1 MPIRYKCQKCGSTLK
16 IKDELAG
23 KQGKCPKCRT
33 AFRIPKPEAAAVGPG
48 AAGSGGPAHRPRVSD
63 EEEEAFRHLTEEL
76 GEGPAAKKKSKPT
89 APPEPGR
96 QPEHDE
102 EYFRAN
108 PTAAADVA
116 SELLALTGKKSQKTD
131 WRAALKKP
139 FTPTKAAEAYR
150 EYVWHVTQRVV
161 LTILAGALIV
171 GGAWW
176 ISTRLMGTSSNLPD
190 LGQVTGVVTLDGQPL
205 PRATVEFHPIA
216 PPGEPAP
223 GSASI
228 GRTDENG
235 LYELKYLKN
244 VYGAVVG
251 KHRVVITPHAS
262 SRILLPSEYNVRS
275 KLIREVK
282 PGKNV
287 INFQLKSKL

>member
-1 MPIRYKCQKCGSTLK
+1 MPIRYKCRKCGVTLK

-33 AFRIPKPEAAAVGPG
+33 AFRIPKPETAAVGPS
-48 AAGSGGPAHRPRVSD
+48 ASGPADRPRISA

-76 GEGPAAKKKSKPT
+76 GEGPAAKKRKPQP
-89 APPEPGR
+89 AVSRDPESPH
-96 QPEHDE
+96 EHDD

-116 SELLALTGKKSQKTD
+116 GELLALTGKKSQKTD

-139 FTPTKAAEAYR
+139 FTPTKAAQAYR

-161 LTILAGALIV
+161 LTIVVGGVIV

-176 ISTRLMGTSSNLPD
+176 VSTRLMGTSSDLPD
-190 LGQVTGVVTLDGQPL
+190 LGLVTGVVTLDGQPL

-216 PPGEPAP
+216 PPGEQAP

-228 GRTDENG
+228 GRTDDSG

-251 KHRVVITPHAS
+251 KHRIVITPHAS
-262 SRILLPSEYNVRS
+262 SRVLLPSEYNVRS

-287 INFQLKSKL
+287 INFQLRSKL